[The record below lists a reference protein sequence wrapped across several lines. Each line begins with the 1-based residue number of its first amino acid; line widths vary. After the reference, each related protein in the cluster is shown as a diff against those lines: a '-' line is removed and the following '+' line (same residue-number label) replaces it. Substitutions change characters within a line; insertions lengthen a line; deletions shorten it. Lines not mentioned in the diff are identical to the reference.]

1 MRITKL
7 ALCLIFAGTPALSI
21 AAGHDVNAQTSGPQV
36 TTIISKT
43 DVAGIKDKEWKVRTI
58 ELAPGAVDARLFYSG
73 VELVYVLEGAGRLEV
88 DGKPFV
94 ALHPGAVAALNPK
107 EIHVLKN
114 TNQTQTLKVV
124 VVLLREKGQPPLA
137 FGNRGTPS
145 KAVEQ
150 DNSTVPRLVF

>member
-7 ALCLIFAGTPALSI
+7 ALFLIFAGTPALGI
-21 AAGHDVNAQTSGPQV
+21 AAGHDLNAQTSGPQI
-36 TTIISKT
+36 TTMVKT
-43 DVAGIKDKEWKVRTI
+43 DVAGVRDKEWKVRTV
-58 ELAPGAVDARLFYSG
+58 ELAPGAADARHFYSG

-107 EIHVLKN
+107 ETHVLKN
-114 TNQTQTLKVV
+114 TSQTQSLKVV
-124 VVLLREKGQPPLA
+124 LVLLGEKGQPRLA
-137 FGNRGTPS
+137 FGNRGTSP

-150 DNSTVPRLVF
+150 NNSTDPGLIF

>member
-7 ALCLIFAGTPALSI
+7 ALFLIVAGTPALGI
-21 AAGHDVNAQTSGPQV
+21 AAGHDSNARTSGPQI
-36 TTIISKT
+36 TTILKT
-43 DVAGIKDKEWKVRTI
+43 DVAGVEDKEWKIRTV
-58 ELAPGAVDARLFYSG
+58 ELAPGSADARHFYSG

-114 TNQTQTLKVV
+114 TSQTQKLKVV
-124 VVLLREKGQPPLA
+124 VVLLREKGQPGLA
-137 FGNRGTPS
+137 RGNRGTSP

-150 DNSTVPRLVF
+150 DNSTVPGLVF

>member
-7 ALCLIFAGTPALSI
+7 ALLLIIVGTPALGI
-21 AAGHDVNAQTSGPQV
+21 AASHDLNAQTGGPQV
-36 TTIISKT
+36 TTILKT
-43 DVAGIKDKEWKVRTI
+43 NVAGVEAKEWKIRTV
-58 ELAPGAVDARLFYSG
+58 ELAPGAEDARHFYSG
-73 VELVYVLEGAGRLEV
+73 VELVYVLKGAGRLEV

-114 TNQTQTLKVV
+114 TSQTQTLKVV
-124 VVLLREKGQPPLA
+124 VVLLREKGQPGLA
-137 FGNRGTPS
+137 LGNRGTSP

-150 DNSTVPRLVF
+150 DNSAVPGLVF